1 MFSAG
6 EQQLDRNSNG
16 ATLLTEMTVPFEDV
30 PPAQS
35 EAQREDG
42 QAQGV
47 SPPADEEGPYDS
59 GSDSGFDSGSLLG
72 DETDTLASSIMNYRI
87 ENGRQ
92 YHAYRDGA
100 YWGVGCTQL
109 SGSVRRSD

>member
-1 MFSAG
+1 MSSAD
-6 EQQLDRNSNG
+6 EQRPGRDNNG
-16 ATLLTEMTVPFEDV
+16 TTLSTAMTALPEDV
-30 PPAQS
+30 PLTHSAPHG
-35 EAQREDG
+35 EDA
-42 QAQGV
+42 QAQDV
-47 SPPADEEGPYDS
+47 LPPADEEGPYDS

-100 YWGVGCTQL
+100 YWGVGCTR
-109 SGSVRRSD
+109 SFGSVR